1 MSDVTVTIT
10 KEELRRTISALQLM
24 FAARQQDAESREPS
38 EDPANLMADA
48 EVTRALIKKIR
59 TTTTEPF
66 RAKGVDK

>member
-1 MSDVTVTIT
+1 MSDVSVTIT

-24 FAARQQDAESREPS
+24 FAIRQQDAESENPS
-38 EDPANLMADA
+38 KSPEDLMADA

-66 RAKGVDK
+66 RAKGA

>member
-24 FAARQQDAESREPS
+24 FAIRQQDAESENPS
-38 EDPANLMADA
+38 QSPDDLMADA

-66 RAKGVDK
+66 RAKGA

>member
-24 FAARQQDAESREPS
+24 FATRQEDAESREPS
-38 EDPANLMADA
+38 KAPADLMADA

-59 TTTTEPF
+59 TTS
-66 RAKGVDK
+66 K